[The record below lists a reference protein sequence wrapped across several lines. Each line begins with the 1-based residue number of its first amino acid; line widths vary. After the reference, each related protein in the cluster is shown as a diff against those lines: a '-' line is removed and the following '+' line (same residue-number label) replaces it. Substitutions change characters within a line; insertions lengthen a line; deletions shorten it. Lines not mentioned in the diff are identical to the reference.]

1 MENNRTFRLPK
12 TSESDAAGKLTRM
25 PGTVEMEATKP
36 TKASGV
42 PRLAAKGFKTGFL
55 DNVELSMANKPITQ
69 SIKKNRS
76 LPFFSHDF
84 IVRSTSTMSIQGVF
98 FVFVRFQEQSTN
110 VIDGEPQITI
120 NLRSIFPAS
129 NSDENSMTNVIE
141 TNQLTRA
148 FNSLTAVDKL
158 NITVESGEI
167 FGLLGPNGA
176 GKTTTISMLCT
187 ILKPTAGTAK
197 VNGFDIVKEAT
208 QVRKSIGIVFQ
219 DPSVDDRLTGR
230 ENLYMHANLYGVP
243 ASEQKSRIEHVLKL
257 VELQDRADDLLR
269 TYSGGMRRR
278 LELARGLIHYPKV
291 LFLDEPT
298 LGLDPQTRD
307 HVWRYIRE
315 LKESHDITVVLTTHY
330 MDEAD
335 RLSDRIAI
343 MDYGKIIALDT
354 PTKLKETLEGDVVI
368 VKTNNPTAL
377 AALATEKM
385 GLQKTHLVNGTV
397 EITVRNGESTLPRI
411 VETATQNK
419 IYIESISLRAPN
431 LEDVFLH
438 YTGRMIR
445 ADSSREPHGIA
456 AIKRRTV
463 R

>member
-1 MENNRTFRLPK
+1 
-12 TSESDAAGKLTRM
+12 
-25 PGTVEMEATKP
+25 
-36 TKASGV
+36 
-42 PRLAAKGFKTGFL
+42 
-55 DNVELSMANKPITQ
+55 
-69 SIKKNRS
+69 
-76 LPFFSHDF
+76 
-84 IVRSTSTMSIQGVF
+84 
-98 FVFVRFQEQSTN
+98 
-110 VIDGEPQITI
+110 
-120 NLRSIFPAS
+120 
-129 NSDENSMTNVIE
+129 MTNVIE
-141 TNQLTRA
+141 TNQLTKS

-158 NITVESGEI
+158 DITVESGEV

-187 ILKPTAGTAK
+187 ILKPTSGTAK

-243 ASEQKSRIEHVLKL
+243 PSEQKNRIDSILKL
-257 VELQDRADDLLR
+257 VELEDRADDLLR

-307 HVWRYIRE
+307 HVWKYIRE
-315 LKESHDITVVLTTHY
+315 LKEAHDITVVLTTHY

-354 PTKLKETLEGDVVI
+354 SAKLKETLEGDVI
-368 VKTNNPTAL
+368 TVKANNVDAFL
-377 AALATEKM
+377 SLITEQM
-385 GLQKTHLVNGTV
+385 GLQKTRIVNGAI
-397 EITVRNGESTLPRI
+397 EITVRNGKSMLPRI

-419 IYIESISLRAPN
+419 IYIESISLREPN

-438 YTGRMIR
+438 YTGRIIR
-445 ADSSREPHGIA
+445 ADGGKEFHGIA
-456 AIKRRTV
+456 AIQRRKI

>member
-1 MENNRTFRLPK
+1 
-12 TSESDAAGKLTRM
+12 M
-25 PGTVEMEATKP
+25 P
-36 TKASGV
+36 
-42 PRLAAKGFKTGFL
+42 
-55 DNVELSMANKPITQ
+55 
-69 SIKKNRS
+69 
-76 LPFFSHDF
+76 
-84 IVRSTSTMSIQGVF
+84 
-98 FVFVRFQEQSTN
+98 
-110 VIDGEPQITI
+110 
-120 NLRSIFPAS
+120 
-129 NSDENSMTNVIE
+129 NVIE
-141 TNQLTRA
+141 TNKLTRS

-187 ILKPTAGTAK
+187 ILKPTSGTAK
-197 VNGFDIVKEAT
+197 VNGFDIVKEAM
-208 QVRKSIGIVFQ
+208 QVRRSIGIVFQ
-219 DPSVDDRLTGR
+219 DPSIDDRLTGR
-230 ENLYMHANLYGVP
+230 ENLFMHANLYGVP
-243 ASEQKSRIEHVLKL
+243 ASEQKNRIDSILKL
-257 VELQDRADDLLR
+257 VELEDRADDLMR

-307 HVWRYIRE
+307 HVWKYIRE
-315 LKESHDITVVLTTHY
+315 LKETHDITVVLTTHY

-354 PTKLKETLEGDVVI
+354 PAQLKETLEGDVITIKANNLDALFSVI
-368 VKTNNPTAL
+368 
-377 AALATEKM
+377 TEQM
-385 GLQKTHLVNGTV
+385 GLQKTRIVNGTI
-397 EITVRNGESTLPRI
+397 ETIVRNGEGMLPRI

-419 IYIESISLRAPN
+419 IYVESISLREPN

-445 ADSSREPHGIA
+445 ADGSREPHGIA
-456 AIKRRTV
+456 AIQRRKI